1 MRRRRKNNFWL
12 WVSGATLVY
21 VAAQTN
27 SAETERQTSVLAREM
42 HADSQY
48 TAAVSVPEQRQTVRN
63 HPNETGTKIEPTKYG
78 QVTASRLNVRRS
90 PSKNSS
96 KIGSLARGAVV
107 RILDTEGVWVRV
119 LSEDAE
125 GWVFSSYLV
134 ATTVTDTAPD
144 KNASAAKTSTP
155 SVTHSQARKSL
166 IRQSI
171 ANYSGNCPCPYN
183 ISANG
188 KRCGL
193 RSAYSRPGG
202 QSPLCYE
209 GDISRQ
215 MLARFL
221 QNN

>member
-27 SAETERQTSVLAREM
+27 SAETERQTSVLARE
-42 HADSQY
+42 
-48 TAAVSVPEQRQTVRN
+48 
-63 HPNETGTKIEPTKYG
+63 ITKYG